1 MSSRPSAIIA
11 DSEGMSNRKSHQEF
25 GLRNVDIIVPGY
37 LSGVM
42 VRMGFEVDMTVPVKL
57 RCDNIRICATA
68 DLYGNRIITSVTRD
82 DSGT

>member
-42 VRMGFEVDMTVPVKL
+42 VRMGFEVDMTVPV
-57 RCDNIRICATA
+57 
-68 DLYGNRIITSVTRD
+68 
-82 DSGT
+82 